1 MGGAGDNLAKLK
13 EAFETLNRSTEK
25 LTGAY
30 ESLQRDTAGLRRK
43 LEESGEFLR
52 DIIDG
57 LSSAVVVTDMEGRAI
72 LHNAESARRGFDDG
86 SQIAGW
92 LAVAGEGV
100 HAGKR
105 DVGEWKG
112 VGDEVFEISMTR
124 FHPGGGGPGGR
135 IFVADDVTELVRLK
149 KQATRTEK
157 LRALGEMA
165 AGLAHE
171 IRNPL
176 GGMEL
181 FASILRREL
190 EGDDEKLRLLNH
202 ISYGIQSVNNVIGN
216 VLLFTKEIKP
226 ARKEFDLKRLVEDIL
241 EFTGAVFEKSHVTVK
256 AVLPDKPLTIT
267 ADEGLIRQLMLNLV
281 RNAIQAMPDGGEF
294 GVRLAA
300 AGNAVNRKGGVEIVV
315 GDTGPGVPARI
326 RDRIFDPFFTTKD
339 GGAGLGLAIA
349 SQIAQAHGGYI
360 DLLDTSGG
368 GARFMISLP
377 NGQDNNG

>member
-1 MGGAGDNLAKLK
+1 MNGAEDNLAKLK

-25 LTGAY
+25 LTSAY
-30 ESLQRDTAGLRRK
+30 ESLQSETRMLRLK
-43 LEESGEFLR
+43 LAESGEFLR

-57 LSSAVVVTDMEGRAI
+57 LGSAVVVTDIEGRVI
-72 LHNAESARRGFDDG
+72 LHNAPAARRRFDG
-86 SQIAGW
+86 GAQIAGW
-92 LAVAGEGV
+92 LAAVGEGA
-100 HAGKR
+100 HTER
-105 DVGEWKG
+105 RSVGEWKG
-112 VGDEVFEISMTR
+112 ADDEVFEISMTR
-124 FHPGGGGPGGR
+124 FHPGGGGPGAM
-135 IFVADDVTELVRLK
+135 IFVAEDVTELARLK
-149 KQATRTEK
+149 KQAVRAEK

-165 AGLAHE
+165 AGMAHE

-226 ARKEFDLKRLVEDIL
+226 VRKEFDVKRLVEDIL
-241 EFTGAVFEKSHVTVK
+241 EFTGAVFEKSRVTVK
-256 AVLPDKPLTIT
+256 TVLPEKPLTIT
-267 ADEGLIRQLMLNLV
+267 ADEGLIRQLMLNLIH
-281 RNAIQAMPDGGEF
+281 NAIQAMPDGGEF
-294 GVRLAA
+294 GVKLTASKT
-300 AGNAVNRKGGVEIVV
+300 GKDRKGGVEIFVS
-315 GDTGPGVPARI
+315 DTGPGVPAGI
-326 RDRIFDPFFTTKD
+326 RERIFDPFFTTKE

-360 DLLDTSGG
+360 DLLDTPEG

-377 NGQDNNG
+377 GEMNT